1 MAYKEPKKIEVLVT
15 EAVQGSKLALEE
27 IVERIQRPVYS
38 LSLRMLLD
46 PEDAKDT
53 AQEIL
58 IAVIT
63 NLRGYRHEGPF
74 RAWVMRIAVNKLK
87 SVRKSRAENKMSSV
101 DNLEAI
107 IDRYE
112 ANGWFSNPRDIP
124 DQYLEAET
132 RAVCTHAILLCLDRS
147 HRMAFILGVV
157 MEVSSRDGA
166 LILGISPAAYRK
178 RLSRARS
185 KIKLFLKNNCGLFSS
200 SNRCRCSSIL
210 PAYLKKG
217 WIDPDKPIF
226 VPEDSDRE
234 TKTSVA
240 LGRYLKEM
248 DELKKLSAVYNSVS
262 PPGIDFVESIK
273 EIYQNEKYRITSE
286 PRLS

>member
-1 MAYKEPKKIEVLVT
+1 MEPKKRKKIEVLVKD
-15 EAVQGSKLALEE
+15 AVQGSKIALEE
-27 IVERIQRPVYS
+27 IIGRIQEPVYS

-53 AQEIL
+53 VQEIL

-74 RAWVMRIAVNKLK
+74 RAWVMRIAVNKLR
-87 SVRKSRAENKMSSV
+87 SVRKSRAENKMSTV

-112 ANGWFSNPRDIP
+112 ARGWFSKPRDIP
-124 DQYLEAET
+124 EPYLEAET

-166 LILGISPAAYRK
+166 HILGISPDAYRK

-185 KIKLFLKNNCGLFSS
+185 KIKLFLMNNCGLFSS
-200 SNRCRCSSIL
+200 STRCRCSSL
-210 PAYLKKG
+210 THRSG
-217 WIDPDKPIF
+217 WPL
-226 VPEDSDRE
+226 SDR
-234 TKTSVA
+234 
-240 LGRYLKEM
+240 R
-248 DELKKLSAVYNSVS
+248 
-262 PPGIDFVESIK
+262 
-273 EIYQNEKYRITSE
+273 R
-286 PRLS
+286 